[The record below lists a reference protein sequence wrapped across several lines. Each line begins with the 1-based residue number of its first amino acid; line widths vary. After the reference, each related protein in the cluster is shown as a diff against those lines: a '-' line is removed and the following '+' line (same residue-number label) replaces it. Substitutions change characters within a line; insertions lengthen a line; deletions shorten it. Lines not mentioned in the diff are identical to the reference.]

1 MLFVFGRRNVTATV
15 RCRSQRIRLGLVFSQ
30 LHDADVPT
38 FGDDN
43 MALLLTCDTIQGD

>member
-38 FGDDN
+38 F
-43 MALLLTCDTIQGD
+43 LRITVVSFT